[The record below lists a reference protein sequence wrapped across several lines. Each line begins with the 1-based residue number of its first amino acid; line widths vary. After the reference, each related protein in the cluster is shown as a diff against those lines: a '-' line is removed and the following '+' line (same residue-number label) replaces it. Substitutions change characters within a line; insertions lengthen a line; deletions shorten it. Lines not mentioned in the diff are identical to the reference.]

1 MDNKEQLK
9 ADNLFVYATKSE
21 EISKEVQDLVSQS
34 HSTTKIVRLE
44 SRLLDDLVKA
54 ESKPETKSLDEFL
67 NNQENKDEAEK
78 KALTLWNILTHNGDY
93 NDSVKRIF
101 TKSEVVKR
109 TNLSNK
115 KLGEALDLFH
125 LFGLV
130 EFTKDKYEFR
140 FCFGKEI
147 RKAGVYADIINDIAL
162 LNADISRYRA
172 MFKEDNLERD
182 AAMIELESNI
192 KELIKF

>member
-9 ADNLFVYATKSE
+9 VDNLFVYATKSD

-140 FCFGKEI
+140 FCFGKETFN
-147 RKAGVYADIINDIAL
+147 G
-162 LNADISRYRA
+162 
-172 MFKEDNLERD
+172 M
-182 AAMIELESNI
+182 
-192 KELIKF
+192 